1 MRTRLKQLS
10 IDGAA
15 LGDVVAYNGGNWA
28 PQPEG
33 AGDDVGDYTN
43 LPGAVA
49 LRDVVYISG
58 ADTVALADA
67 DDPAK
72 VPAIGVVVAI
82 IDPTNCRVQLQGE
95 VGGFGG
101 LVPNTDYY
109 LDTAAGGITAAP
121 PIAPGSIVQ
130 KIGRARDATT
140 LVVETDLDYL
150 VN

>member
-1 MRTRLKQLS
+1 MIISCHHVLRAK
-10 IDGAA
+10 
-15 LGDVVAYNGGNWA
+15 VE
-28 PQPEG
+28 EG
-33 AGDDVGDYTN
+33 HDRCPVRRRDES
-43 LPGAVA
+43 PVA